1 MNYESENLSTVL
13 DHIAKALI
21 NIDEAILNLEKQK
34 EFLKVNELE
43 YVKMMLKASH
53 KIISYGLFHN

>member
-1 MNYESENLSTVL
+1 MNYESENLSTAL

-21 NIDEAILNLEKQK
+21 NIDEVILDLEKQK

-43 YVKMMLKASH
+43 YVKMMLKVSH